1 MPIRNLWSLE
11 CGEVITAEALLKNI
25 KGCEVYFPV
34 KDVGID
40 LLVVK
45 GKKHVSIQ
53 VKESRYYPR
62 NISWHMVFRNKFD
75 RDRKRVDFY
84 VFLTYLPKYGKHKLS
99 KFENKFIIVPTSA
112 LARLIKEKKVDKRG
126 RYSFYFNFKGNGVTE
141 KRDETPTDYSEYLD
155 RWGLIDNT
163 LLKL

>member
-45 GKKHVSIQ
+45 DKKPVSIQ
-53 VKESRYYPR
+53 VKESRYYQR
-62 NISWHMVFRNKFD
+62 KHSWHCISRKKFLG
-75 RDRKRVDFY
+75 KEIVDFY
-84 VFLTYLPKYGKHKLS
+84 VFLTYFPKYGEHKMS
-99 KFENKFIIVPTSA
+99 KFENKFLIVPNHKLET
-112 LARLIKEKKVDKRG
+112 LIEKKKVDKRG
-126 RYSFYFNFKGNGVTE
+126 RYSFYFNFEGNKVTE
-141 KRDETPTDYSEYLD
+141 KRDAPTDYSEYLD
-155 RWGLIDNT
+155 RWDLVKDKIEI
-163 LLKL
+163 LE